1 MTQRETDIDDELL
14 ARAME
19 ALGTSSV
26 DETVN
31 AVLRIAAKLDR
42 EPEQVRRK
50 VVRPFRHQG

>member
-1 MTQRETDIDDELL
+1 MTQREIDIDDELL

-42 EPEQVRRK
+42 EPE
-50 VVRPFRHQG
+50 